1 MLKAFPS
8 KGAGIIS
15 MIASMLIM
23 ITAP

>member
-8 KGAGIIS
+8 KGAGAFA
-15 MIASMLIM
+15 MIASMLIL